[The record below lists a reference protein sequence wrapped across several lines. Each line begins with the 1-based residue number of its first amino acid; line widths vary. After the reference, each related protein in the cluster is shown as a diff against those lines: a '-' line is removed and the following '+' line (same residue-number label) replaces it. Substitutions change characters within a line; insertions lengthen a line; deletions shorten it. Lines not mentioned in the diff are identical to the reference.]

1 MSNAIRRNILFYRDR
16 LLPFSETFIKEQ
28 GESFCRFTPYYLG
41 ARPSAGIVLPPER
54 TMFIGGRGPI
64 GRVQEVLFKGFHFAP
79 TTLRKI
85 RMLRPV
91 LVHAHFAQDG
101 IEAMPISEALN
112 IPLVVTFH
120 GYDVTARDE
129 FMKTQRRGRRYL
141 RLRRM
146 LGETGARFIAVSEF
160 IAGKARESGFPKDK
174 IQVHYIGVNT
184 EKFRPDPEIAREALV
199 LFVGRLVE
207 KKGCEY
213 LIRAVASLQ
222 GEIKGL
228 KLAIIGDGPLR
239 GSLEQLARTESCD
252 CQFLGAQT
260 PEIVRQRMNQ
270 ARVCCVPSVTAA
282 SGDSEGLP
290 TVVQEAQAM
299 ELPVV
304 GFASAGIPEAVVH
317 KVTGLLSAERDWVTM
332 AMHLKTLLTDDDVW
346 RKFGIAAR
354 ERMCRRFNIKIQ
366 ASILEDLYEEVLE
379 EWQHP
384 INHRILS

>member
-129 FMKTQRRGRRYL
+129 FIKTQRRGRRYL

-160 IAGKARESGFPKDK
+160 IAGKAREAGFPEDK
-174 IQVHYIGVNT
+174 IQVHYIGVNVD
-184 EKFRPDPEIAREALV
+184 KFRPDPEIVRKALV

-213 LIRAVASLQ
+213 VIRAVASLQ

-252 CQFLGAQT
+252 CHFLGAQT
-260 PEIVRQRMNQ
+260 PEIVRQWMNQ

-317 KVTGLLSAERDWVTM
+317 GVTGLLAAERDWVTL
-332 AMHLKTLLTDDDVW
+332 ATHLKTLFAEDATW
-346 RKFGIAAR
+346 RKFSYAAR
-354 ERMCRRFNIKIQ
+354 ERVCQRFNIEFQ
-366 ASILEDLYEEVLE
+366 TPLLESHYEQVLQ
-379 EWQHP
+379 EWSKGT
-384 INHRILS
+384 R